1 MGFYLSKYYPL
12 LNYFDFFLAANVSAN
27 IRNLLDCKVLKKYKA
42 GNPAMLVPIG
52 RNGGVGEI
60 LNGMV
65 IGDFATKKIK
75 SQDLFISR
83 QWKSMKQSAPK

>member
-1 MGFYLSKYYPL
+1 
-12 LNYFDFFLAANVSAN
+12 
-27 IRNLLDCKVLKKYKA
+27 
-42 GNPAMLVPIG
+42 MLVPIG